1 MSEFFINQLHIQN
14 FRGIPGGLI
23 LDLSAPLTL
32 ISAANGSGK
41 SSVCQAIEWLLAGIS
56 DNVTPDSLR
65 CKSGEGDTFV
75 SAECML
81 GDRPISLM
89 RKPEGLFQLQNDKIK
104 KISDRVFLS
113 TITRNVPGFGPEGE
127 SRSNVK
133 KDWLRRSRWLYS
145 SALSMLVDNEYAE
158 HRQQIFANILGY
170 GHLLP
175 MQKNLRLYVQNL
187 SSDRELLSR
196 QSRLKDEINSLE
208 SVIRTDNVSKGQ
220 INENLSK
227 FSQLTGLN
235 LDEQQLPDKQCD
247 NAAMFLA
254 TKQHSLSSRQTH
266 LNNIIAGW
274 VSLENAAQREKGL
287 HVSIVK
293 LQKAREPLIS
303 EIEALRKKM
312 HQDSVE
318 LAQQQNRLRYISEKH
333 HAIAEW
339 EQLSNRLSDEIGTA
353 HSVLDTDIINLLIPA
368 TCMDENECKAYLAA
382 WQRLT
387 ESQPRWENVP
397 ALIAGLNNRI
407 LAAPREDNFLLLQQE
422 VDVHRNEYAKQTD
435 LFNSLSSSQEQLQAL
450 GMQVAGSSDGD
461 DCPLCG
467 THHGSHDALIIQLKK
482 VSSTAGSLSLLA
494 QNAVANSL
502 NNLQRAEQTLKE
514 ATNLKQDAEQAHK
527 DIQRVKADAE
537 KVIQATGIRQ
547 WQPNISITEFLTISG
562 DALIQAKL
570 AVEFLEFNS
579 ALTELEVTAGSALN
593 ESLSERVKHAREWFH
608 KGTNETQQIIAQIK
622 YNNEQDALKLA
633 QADKEKLRTDNALS
647 EHEADLRRLLEETSP
662 LIDSWKAIAH
672 NLDINIQHREAISQ
686 ALGDET
692 NKLNQAHQLLEQ
704 VKAAL
709 RVSSDMAT
717 LEKTKVSL
725 QQVQHKLGLREQIV
739 TVASQTRDAW
749 DRHIDNVAKQSLD
762 QLLLPAS
769 ELFSR
774 MHANEVYQAL
784 SMGKDQGAFCWEA
797 VMNHVTERGEGC
809 TDDYTPFT
817 TLNAQ
822 THFSQGQR
830 QDLALSLFLARAR
843 TLKGSFFLDEPVAHL
858 DDLNRV
864 AMMDVFRMLTNS
876 EPNMRLVLTT
886 ASQGLRRHMR
896 QKFSTGS
903 CKDKLRI
910 ITLHGNPLHG
920 VTATYS

>member
-1 MSEFFINQLHIQN
+1 MSEFFINQLQIQN
-14 FRGIPGGLI
+14 FRGIPGYLN

-41 SSVCQAIEWLLAGIS
+41 SSVCQAIEWLLAGTS

-65 CKSGEGDTFV
+65 CKSGEGETFV
-75 SAECML
+75 SAECCL
-81 GDRPISLM
+81 GGSSISLL
-89 RKPEGLFQLQNDKIK
+89 RRPEGLFQVQKEKNR
-104 KISDRVFLS
+104 KISDRDFLS
-113 TITRNVPGFGPEGE
+113 LITQNVPGFGLGEE
-127 SRSNVK
+127 SRPNVK
-133 KDWLRRSRWLYS
+133 KEWLRRSRWLYS

-196 QSRLKDEINSLE
+196 QSRLKDEIKTLE
-208 SVIRTDNVSKGQ
+208 SVVRTDHVSQGQ
-220 INENLSK
+220 IIDNISK
-227 FSQLTGLN
+227 FSQLTGFSP
-235 LDEQQLPDKQCD
+235 DEQQLPDKQCD

-254 TKQHSLSSRQTH
+254 TKQHSLSSRQAH

-274 VSLENAAQREKGL
+274 ASLESTAQREKGL
-287 HVSIVK
+287 NVSIDK
-293 LQKAREPLIS
+293 LQKVREPLIS
-303 EIEALRKKM
+303 EIEALHKKM
-312 HQDSVE
+312 HQDSDE
-318 LAQQQNRLRYISEKH
+318 LTLQQSRLNYISEQH
-333 HAIAEW
+333 HAISEW
-339 EQLSNRLSDEIGTA
+339 EQLSDRLSDETGTA
-353 HSVLDTDIINLLIPA
+353 HSMLNTDLINLLIPA
-368 TCMDENECKAYLAA
+368 TRMDENECRTYLAA

-387 ESQPRWENVP
+387 ESQSRWENVP
-397 ALIAGLNNRI
+397 GIIAGLNSRI
-407 LAAPREDNFLLLQQE
+407 LAAPREDNILLLQEE
-422 VDVHRNEYAKQTD
+422 VHVHRNEHAKQTD
-435 LFNSLSSSQEQLQAL
+435 LFNSLSSSHEQLQVL
-450 GMQVAGSSDGD
+450 GMQVAGSGDGD

-482 VSSTAGSLSLLA
+482 MSSTAGSLSLLA
-494 QNAVANSL
+494 QNAVAKSL
-502 NNLQRAEQTLKE
+502 NNLQRAEQALNE
-514 ATNLKQDAEQAHK
+514 ATKLKQDADQAHK
-527 DIQRVKADAE
+527 DILRIEADAE
-537 KVIQATGIRQ
+537 KVILASGIRK
-547 WQPNISITEFLTISG
+547 WQPNTSITEFIRVSG
-562 DALIQAKL
+562 DAMVQAEL

-579 ALTELEVTAGSALN
+579 ALTSLEVTAGSALN
-593 ESLSERVKHAREWFH
+593 VFLSERVKHAREWFQ
-608 KGTNETQQIIAQIK
+608 KETSEAQQVIAQLK
-622 YNNEQDALKLA
+622 YNNEQDALKLT
-633 QADKEKLRTDNALS
+633 QADKEKLSADNALS
-647 EHEADLRRLLEETSP
+647 ENESGLRRLLEETSH
-662 LIDSWKAIAH
+662 LIDSWKTIAH
-672 NLDINIQHREAISQ
+672 NLDINIQHREVISQ
-686 ALGDET
+686 TLEDET
-692 NKLNQAHQLLEQ
+692 DKLNQAHQLLEQ

-709 RVSSDMAT
+709 KVSSDMAT
-717 LEKTKVSL
+717 LEKTKASL
-725 QQVQHKLGLREQIV
+725 LQVQHKLAIREQIV

-797 VMNHVTERGEGC
+797 VMNNVPERSVGC
-809 TDDYTPFT
+809 TDEYTPLT

-864 AMMDVFRMLTNS
+864 AMIDVFRMLTNS

-896 QKFSTGS
+896 QKFSTES